1 MNKKLINVLE
11 SVVVLA
17 IFLVLIQTFLEDFAV
32 LMGWKMH
39 FRQQLMITG
48 FFFDLF
54 FTIEFIIRLYY
65 AIVNRKAFVYL
76 TSERGWIDFMA
87 SIPLLMLNS
96 GPLAFSI
103 FFGGSAFLGL
113 GGMLNLLKV
122 IKAIR
127 IARILRFLRIIKIFR
142 RIKNTDSPM
151 AQRHV
156 ANITAIGVTVL
167 VFSLL
172 IFTFSTGSMEV
183 KGLDTFILSHQEDLA
198 AQLSSQ
204 KENKPALAASLN
216 ILKETEESLLIV
228 KISGKAVYSRF
239 DNGYYEQNF
248 GPGEYS
254 YFSDGSFEVF
264 FDLRPYVQQLSRES
278 LLFFVIVLLLVLA
291 FLFIYSP
298 HFALTISDPI
308 HVMRRG
314 LQEDDY
320 NLEVKIPEKYQDDDV
335 YQLAE
340 LYNEKYLPLKARNQG
355 DEKGPLLDLGL
366 ADIKDILE
374 EDHK

>member
-11 SVVVLA
+11 SVVILA

-32 LMGWKMH
+32 LTGWKMR

-65 AIVNRKAFVYL
+65 AIANRKAFVYL
-76 TSERGWIDFMA
+76 TSERGWIDFLA

-142 RIKNTDSPM
+142 RIKNTDSLM

-172 IFTFSTGSMEV
+172 IFTFLTGSLEV
-183 KGLDTFILSHQEDLA
+183 KGMDTFIFSHQKAIA

-204 KENKPALAASLN
+204 QENKTALAASLD

-228 KISGKAVYSRF
+228 KISGKALYSRF

-254 YFSDGSFEVF
+254 YFSEGSFEAF

-278 LLFFVIVLLLVLA
+278 LLFFVIVLFVVLS

-314 LQEDDY
+314 LREEDY

-335 YQLAE
+335 YQLAR

-355 DEKGPLLDLGL
+355 DENKPLLDLGL
-366 ADIKDILE
+366 ADIKDILG
-374 EDHK
+374 EDDK

>member
-1 MNKKLINVLE
+1 MNKKLVNLLE
-11 SVVVLA
+11 SAVILA

-32 LMGWKMH
+32 LTGWKMR

-54 FTIEFIIRLYY
+54 FTIEFTIRLYY
-65 AIVNRKAFVYL
+65 AIANRKAFVYL
-76 TSERGWIDFMA
+76 TIERGWIDFLA

-172 IFTFSTGSMEV
+172 IFTFLTGSLEV
-183 KGLDTFILSHQEDLA
+183 KGLDTFIFSHQEAIA

-204 KENKPALAASLN
+204 QENKTALAASLN

-254 YFSDGSFEVF
+254 YFSEGSFEAF

-278 LLFFVIVLLLVLA
+278 LLFFVIVLFVVLS

-314 LQEDDY
+314 LQEEDY

-335 YQLAE
+335 YQLAR

-355 DEKGPLLDLGL
+355 DENSPPLDLEL
-366 ADIKDILE
+366 ADIKDILG
-374 EDHK
+374 EDDK

>member
-1 MNKKLINVLE
+1 MNKKLVNLLE
-11 SVVVLA
+11 SAVILA
-17 IFLVLIQTFLEDFAV
+17 IFLVLIQTFLEDFAI
-32 LMGWKMH
+32 LTGWKMR

-65 AIVNRKAFVYL
+65 AIANRKAFVYL
-76 TSERGWIDFMA
+76 TIERGWIDFLA

-172 IFTFSTGSMEV
+172 IFTFLTGSLEV
-183 KGLDTFILSHQEDLA
+183 KGLDTFIFSHQEAIA

-204 KENKPALAASLN
+204 QENKTALAASLN

-254 YFSDGSFEVF
+254 YFSEGSFEAF

-278 LLFFVIVLLLVLA
+278 LLFFVIVVFVVLS

-314 LQEDDY
+314 LQEEDY

-335 YQLAE
+335 YQLAR

-355 DEKGPLLDLGL
+355 DENSLPLDLEL
-366 ADIKDILE
+366 ADIKDILG
-374 EDHK
+374 EDDK

>member
-11 SVVVLA
+11 SVVILA

-32 LMGWKMH
+32 LTGWKMR

-65 AIVNRKAFVYL
+65 AIANRKAFVYL
-76 TSERGWIDFMA
+76 TSERGWIDFLA

-142 RIKNTDSPM
+142 RIKNTDSLM

-172 IFTFSTGSMEV
+172 IFTFLTGSLEV
-183 KGLDTFILSHQEDLA
+183 KGMDTFIFSHQKAIA

-204 KENKPALAASLN
+204 QENKTALAASLD

-228 KISGKAVYSRF
+228 KISGKALYSRF

-254 YFSDGSFEVF
+254 YFSEGSFEAF

-278 LLFFVIVLLLVLA
+278 LLFFVIVLFVVLS

-308 HVMRRG
+308 HIMRRG
-314 LQEDDY
+314 LQEEDY

-335 YQLAE
+335 YQLAR

-355 DEKGPLLDLGL
+355 DENKPLLDLGL
-366 ADIKDILE
+366 ADIKDILG
-374 EDHK
+374 EDDK

>member
-11 SVVVLA
+11 SVVILA

-32 LMGWKMH
+32 LTGWKMR

-65 AIVNRKAFVYL
+65 AIANRKAFVYL
-76 TSERGWIDFMA
+76 TSERGWIDFLA

-172 IFTFSTGSMEV
+172 IFTFLTGSLEV
-183 KGLDTFILSHQEDLA
+183 KGLDTFIFSHQEAIA

-204 KENKPALAASLN
+204 QENKTALAASLN

-254 YFSDGSFEVF
+254 YFSEGSFEAF

-278 LLFFVIVLLLVLA
+278 LLFFVIVVFVVLS

-314 LQEDDY
+314 LQEEDY

-335 YQLAE
+335 YQLAR

-355 DEKGPLLDLGL
+355 DENSLPLDLEL
-366 ADIKDILE
+366 ADIKDILG
-374 EDHK
+374 EDDK

>member
-11 SVVVLA
+11 SVVILA

-32 LMGWKMH
+32 IIGWKMR

-54 FTIEFIIRLYY
+54 FTIEFTIRLYY

-76 TSERGWIDFMA
+76 TSERGWIDFLA
-87 SIPLLMLNS
+87 SVPLLMLNS

-103 FFGGSAFLGL
+103 FFGGRAFLGL

-172 IFTFSTGSMEV
+172 IFTFFTGSLEV
-183 KGLDTFILSHQEDLA
+183 KGLDTATLSHQENLA
-198 AQLSSQ
+198 AHLSSQ
-204 KENKPALAASLN
+204 KENIPTLVASLN
-216 ILKETEESLLIV
+216 ILQETEESLLIV

-254 YFSDGSFEVF
+254 YFSDGSFEAF
-264 FDLRPYVQQLSRES
+264 FDLRPYVRQLSRES
-278 LLFFVIVLLLVLA
+278 LLFFVIVAILVLA

-298 HFALTISDPI
+298 HFAFTISDPI
-308 HVMRRG
+308 HIMRRG
-314 LQEDDY
+314 MREDDY

-335 YQLAE
+335 YKLAR

-355 DEKGPLLDLGL
+355 DENSPLLDLGL
-366 ADIKDILE
+366 ADIKDILG
-374 EDHK
+374 EDDK

>member
-1 MNKKLINVLE
+1 MNKKLVNLLE
-11 SVVVLA
+11 SAVILA
-17 IFLVLIQTFLEDFAV
+17 IFLVLIQTFLEDFAI
-32 LMGWKMH
+32 LTGWKMR

-65 AIVNRKAFVYL
+65 AIANRKAFVYL
-76 TSERGWIDFMA
+76 TSERGWIDFLA

-172 IFTFSTGSMEV
+172 IFTFLTGSLEV
-183 KGLDTFILSHQEDLA
+183 KGLDTFIFSHQEAIA

-204 KENKPALAASLN
+204 QENKTALAASLN

-254 YFSDGSFEVF
+254 YFSEGSFEAF

-278 LLFFVIVLLLVLA
+278 LLFFVIVVFVVLS

-314 LQEDDY
+314 LQEEDY

-335 YQLAE
+335 YQLAR

-355 DEKGPLLDLGL
+355 DENSLPLDLEL
-366 ADIKDILE
+366 ADIKDILG
-374 EDHK
+374 EDDK

>member
-1 MNKKLINVLE
+1 
-11 SVVVLA
+11 
-17 IFLVLIQTFLEDFAV
+17 
-32 LMGWKMH
+32 
-39 FRQQLMITG
+39 
-48 FFFDLF
+48 
-54 FTIEFIIRLYY
+54 
-65 AIVNRKAFVYL
+65 
-76 TSERGWIDFMA
+76 
-87 SIPLLMLNS
+87 
-96 GPLAFSI
+96 
-103 FFGGSAFLGL
+103 
-113 GGMLNLLKV
+113 
-122 IKAIR
+122 
-127 IARILRFLRIIKIFR
+127 
-142 RIKNTDSPM
+142 M

-172 IFTFSTGSMEV
+172 IFTFFVGSLGV
-183 KGLDTFILSHQEDLA
+183 KGMDTATFSHQEDIA
-198 AQLSSQ
+198 VQLSSQ

-254 YFSDGSFEVF
+254 YFSDGSFEAF

-278 LLFFVIVLLLVLA
+278 LLFFVIVAILVLA

-314 LQEDDY
+314 LREDDY

-335 YQLAE
+335 YQLAR

-355 DEKGPLLDLGL
+355 DENKPLLNLGL
-366 ADIKDILE
+366 ADIDDILE